1 MRLTVDDIT
10 GIVGIVPTPANPGAD
25 RWDAKDTVNL
35 RETEKMMEA
44 VVGAGIEVVM
54 TTGTFGE
61 CATLTWPEL
70 RGFVDCVVQTTRKR
84 APVFAGVTTLNT
96 RDTIERGRVLIDLG
110 ADGLFVGR
118 PMWLPLDDKSIVRFY
133 RDLAEAM
140 PGVPLVVYDNPLA
153 FKGKISTEAYKQ
165 IAAIPETVASKH
177 VGGPSLEP
185 DLLAVSK
192 GLRLL
197 PLEPDWCGLAEK
209 HTDLAKACWSG
220 NVACAPAPIA
230 ALSKAILARDWPR
243 ARALT
248 EKVAWAQQP
257 MFPGGDLATFMGYSI
272 QLGHVRFKAAG
283 LIDPG
288 PTRPPYVGAPEQ
300 YVAGSEECGRR
311 WAQLQREFTGQAVAG
326 AAQ

>member
-1 MRLTVDDIT
+1 MRLNVDDIT
-10 GIVGIVPTPANPGAD
+10 GVVGIVPTPAKPGAD
-25 RWDAKDTVNL
+25 RWDAQDTVNL
-35 RETEKMMEA
+35 RETEKMTEA

-70 RGFVDCVVQTTRKR
+70 RDFVDCVVQMTRKR
-84 APVFAGVTTLNT
+84 APVFAGITTLNT
-96 RDTIERGRVLIDLG
+96 RDTIERGRALVDLG

-118 PMWLPLDDKSIVRFY
+118 PMWLPLDDKGIVQFY

-140 PGVPLVVYDNPLA
+140 PGVPLVAYDNPLA

-165 IAAIPETVASKH
+165 IAAIPEMVASKH
-177 VGGPSLEP
+177 VGGPSLEG
-185 DLLAVSK
+185 DLLAVGK

-197 PLEPDWCGLAEK
+197 PLEPDWCALAEK
-209 HTDLAKACWSG
+209 YPELAKACWSG
-220 NVACAPAPIA
+220 SVACAPAPIA

-248 EKVAWAQQP
+248 EKVIWAQQP
-257 MFPGGDLATFMGYSI
+257 MFPGGDLATFMRYSI
-272 QLGHVRFKAAG
+272 QLGHIRFAAAG

-288 PTRPPYVGAPEQ
+288 PTRPPYVGAPEE
-300 YVAGSEECGRR
+300 YVAGSVECGRR
-311 WAQLQREFTGQAVAG
+311 WAQLQRELTSSPVGVS
-326 AAQ
+326 